1 MRNRAYLIVA
11 LLGLLTFA
19 LAPGYAAAAVQGQN
33 LTEIALAS
41 DAAARASAVS
51 ATIDVS
57 PLSADLGIVNVGGT
71 NSASYLITNSGG
83 TDLHISSVTSDNAQF
98 GIVSFPATVAA
109 SGGTGNLVVSYN
121 PTTGTAEMA
130 VISINSDA
138 VNGATFNVNATGS
151 GNRAPTLAPIGNKAA
166 APFVPL
172 NFSAVATD
180 NDDAVDD
187 VLSFSVAPALPPGA
201 TFNVNTGAFSWTPGS
216 GDLGTHTLTICA
228 SDQRLQDCET
238 IDIVVSGDNNPP
250 VAEAGG
256 PYSGGPGQA
265 IQFNGTG
272 SSDPDGDGL
281 TFAWDFGDGGTAGN
295 NPTPTH
301 AYALVNNY
309 LVTLTVTDNGAPN
322 LSASDVASVQII
334 ASIPATLC
342 AKLKGGKMSVT
353 GGGTQQMGM
362 ELNTRPVSQIDPATI
377 KMSTT
382 FPGAGSVSEI
392 SPLTKGI
399 SVGDIDN
406 DNVPDI
412 DVLFSRASVSALLGN
427 VPNNTVITVVLKAR
441 TTAGAGNLPV
451 EGSMSVLIKNAGGG
465 SGVSAFASP
474 NPFNPATKVQLTIK
488 KAGHVSVRIYS
499 IDGRL
504 VKTLIDGSAAAGSHE
519 VPWDGR
525 DNGGNPVRSGMYF
538 VKTTSGGE
546 SAVFKL
552 ALLK

>member
-71 NSASYLITNSGG
+71 NSTNYLISNSGDF
-83 TDLHISSVTSDNAQF
+83 DLNISAVTSSNGQF
-98 GIVSFPATVAA
+98 AIVSFPATVAA
-109 SGGTGNLVVSYN
+109 HGTGNLSVSYN
-121 PTTGTAEMA
+121 PTTGTNESA
-130 VISINSDA
+130 VITIHSDA
-138 VNGATFNVNATGS
+138 SNGSMFNVNATGS
-151 GNRAPTLAPIGNKAA
+151 GNRAPTLAPIGNKT
-166 APFVPL
+166 APAFL
-172 NFSAVATD
+172 TTSFSVVATD
-180 NDDAVDD
+180 NDDQVDD
-187 VLSFSVAPALPPGA
+187 VISYSVSPALPPGA
-201 TFNVNTGAFSWTPGS
+201 TFNVTNGAFSWTPGP
-216 GDLGTHTLTICA
+216 GDAGVYTLTFCG
-228 SDQRLQDCET
+228 SDQRLDDCET
-238 IDIVVSGDNNPP
+238 IDITVTADNDPP
-250 VAEAGG
+250 VADAGG

-265 IQFNGTG
+265 IQFDGTG
-272 SSDPDGDGL
+272 SSDPDGNNL
-281 TFAWDFGDGGTAGN
+281 TYAWDFGDGATGTG
-295 NPTPTH
+295 PTPTH

-309 LVTLTVTDNGAPN
+309 LATLTVTDDGGPN
-322 LSASDVASVQII
+322 LSGSDAASVQII
-334 ASIPATLC
+334 ASIPATLV
-342 AKLKGGKMSVT
+342 AKLKGGKLSVT

-362 ELNTRPVSQIDPATI
+362 ELNTRPVTDIDPATI

-382 FPGAGSVSEI
+382 FPGAGSVAEI
-392 SPLTKGI
+392 SVLAKGQ

-406 DNVPDI
+406 DNVPDM
-412 DVLFSRASVSALLGN
+412 DVLFARSDVSALLGN
-427 VPNNTVITVVLKAR
+427 VPNNTVITIVMTAR
-441 TTAGAGNLPV
+441 TTAAKGNLPV
-451 EGSMSVLIKNAGGG
+451 QGQMSVLIKNSGGG
-465 SGVSAFASP
+465 AGVSAFARP
-474 NPFNPATKVQLTIK
+474 NPFNPATKVEYSIK
-488 KAGHVSVRIYS
+488 RDGPVSVRIYS

-504 VKTLIDGSAAAGSHE
+504 VKTLIEGPSTAGSHE

-525 DNGGNPVRSGMYF
+525 DNAGNPVRSGMYF